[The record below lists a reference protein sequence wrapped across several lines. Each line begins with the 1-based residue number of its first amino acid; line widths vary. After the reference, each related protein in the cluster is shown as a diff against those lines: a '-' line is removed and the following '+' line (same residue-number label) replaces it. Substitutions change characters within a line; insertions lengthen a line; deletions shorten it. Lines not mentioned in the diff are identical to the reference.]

1 MLTLLIIHLGLV
13 TLLAFAGS
21 LVFRDWPPHHRL
33 NHRVG
38 RSVASGAAGL
48 LLITVPSLLSANLPL
63 DLRLVPVALMA
74 TTYGP
79 GWGAL
84 AALPGLLWLFVVQ
97 GSAIEA
103 APLLSTAGVLVTSA
117 LVGRVSRRSA
127 GHDRRLWWTV
137 PLLFSPVMLEP
148 LLPGGAAAL
157 ERSAQAASG
166 SVPGA
171 LLLLVANSL
180 GFVLALLVIQSRLR
194 LLQATHI
201 YREQAQTDALT
212 GLGNRRQF
220 DQALAELAPGDHL
233 LVMDIDHFKKVN
245 DRLGHNVGDLV
256 LQRVAGALTGAA
268 QTGDAVFRI
277 GGEEFAVLM
286 RFQSPDQA
294 QQIAAR
300 CLSAV
305 RLLDRGA
312 AGEPKVT
319 LSGGLSAHLAGE
331 SPLQTLARA
340 DAGLYAAK
348 AAGRDRLVIQSD
360 ARRALGAEADA
371 WTAVRETLELL
382 SMNHEP
388 QAEDWHTLLRAA
400 ISSVPEA
407 EAGTLYVEED
417 GDFVLRAQ
425 VGFDDLLLGR
435 RHSPAAQQAWY
446 ARSETAWISGQ
457 ARVLRGTEVVEATRA
472 SSAIDRDA
480 AGQEN
485 YERAG
490 RIAELGASLGVPVVV
505 DGHVVAFLNV
515 DRLSDAGGMGAR
527 AQATATA
534 FGAQA
539 AVLLAAHARHQREVQ
554 RRRELEALARITVA
568 LRDAPDHAAI
578 ISAITHMTRTLLD
591 AEQVVFLAH
600 DAQRG
605 ELASRDILGLPEG
618 EGQVVLSRGQGLAW
632 AAASAGDV
640 LRVADIVHDPRVYRP
655 AYLTGGS
662 MLAAPLI
669 GQRGL
674 LGVLTMIRQRP
685 FGEDDAHLARSLV
698 AHSATALERVAYIQ
712 ELERAREGTLLA
724 LGLILE
730 ARDFETSG
738 HTQRVVQLTAQLAR
752 HLNLTGPQQLALR
765 EGAYLHDLGKLHI
778 PDTVLLKPAG
788 LTAAE
793 WTLMRQ
799 HTVAGEVLARHIPGV
814 SSEALQVVRSHHERW
829 DGAGYPDALR
839 GTEIP
844 LLARVFAV
852 CDVYD
857 ALTSERPYKAAW
869 TSASAL
875 QEIEAQ
881 AGLHF
886 DPEMARTFIGMM
898 RPESGWKDVSQP
910 WPSVVP

>member
-1 MLTLLIIHLGLV
+1 M
-13 TLLAFAGS
+13 
-21 LVFRDWPPHHRL
+21 
-33 NHRVG
+33 
-38 RSVASGAAGL
+38 
-48 LLITVPSLLSANLPL
+48 LITVPSLLAADLPL
-63 DLRLVPVALMA
+63 DLRLVPVALMT

-79 GWGAL
+79 WWGAL
-84 AALPGLLWLFVVQ
+84 AALPGLLWLFMVQ
-97 GSAIEA
+97 GNGVEV

-117 LVGRVSRRSA
+117 LVGRVSRRLA

-137 PLLFSPVMLEP
+137 PLLFSPVVLEP
-148 LLPGGAAAL
+148 LLPGTAAVL
-157 ERSAQAASG
+157 ERSAG
-166 SVPGA
+166 SVRQA
-171 LLLLVANSL
+171 LLLLVANGL

-194 LLQATHI
+194 LLQATHV

-233 LVMDIDHFKKVN
+233 LVMDIDHFKTVN
-245 DRLGHNVGDLV
+245 DRQGHAVGDLV
-256 LQRVAGALTGAA
+256 LKRVAGALAGAA

-286 RFQSPDQA
+286 RFLSPDQA

-300 CLSAV
+300 CLNAV
-305 RLLDRGA
+305 RSLDRGP
-312 AGEPKVT
+312 AGEPRVT

-340 DAGLYAAK
+340 DTGLYAAK
-348 AAGRDRLVIQSD
+348 AAGRDRLVVQSE
-360 ARRALGAEADA
+360 APGAQGAQADP
-371 WTAVRETLELL
+371 WTAVRETLALL
-382 SMNHEP
+382 SVNQEP
-388 QAEDWHTLLRAA
+388 QDEDWHTLLRAA
-400 ISSVPEA
+400 IGSVPEA

-425 VGFDDLLLGR
+425 LGFDDLLLGR

-446 ARSETAWISGQ
+446 ARSEAAWTSGQ
-457 ARVLRGTEVVEATRA
+457 ARVLRGAEVVRATRA
-472 SSAIDRDA
+472 SSAIDHDS
-480 AGQEN
+480 AGQET
-485 YERAG
+485 YEQAG
-490 RIAELGASLGVPVVV
+490 RIEELGASLGVPVVV
-505 DGHVVAFLNV
+505 DGHVVAFLNL
-515 DRLSDAGGMGAR
+515 DRLTDAGGMGAR

-539 AVLLAAHARHQREVQ
+539 AALLAAHARHQRDAQ

-578 ISAITHMTRTLLD
+578 ISAITHMTRTLLH

-600 DAQRG
+600 DEQRG
-605 ELASRDILGLPEG
+605 QLASQDILGLPEG
-618 EGQVVLSRGQGLAW
+618 EGQVVLPRGQGLAW
-632 AAASAGDV
+632 AAADAGDV
-640 LRVADIVHDPRVYRP
+640 LRVADITLDPRVYRP
-655 AYLTGGS
+655 AYLQGGA

-738 HTQRVVQLTAQLAR
+738 HTQRVVQLTAQLAE

-778 PDTVLLKPAG
+778 PDTVLLKPAS
-788 LTAAE
+788 LSPAE

-799 HTVAGEVLARHIPGV
+799 HTLVGEGLARHIPGV

-829 DGAGYPDALR
+829 DGTGYPDALR
-839 GTEIP
+839 GADIP

-857 ALTSERPYKAAW
+857 ALTSERPYKPAW

-886 DPEMARTFIGMM
+886 DPEIVRTFISVM
-898 RPESGWKDVSQP
+898 RPEAGWKNIPEQWSP
-910 WPSVVP
+910 VVP

>member
-21 LVFRDWPPHHRL
+21 LLFRDWPPRHQL
-33 NHRVG
+33 VNRVG
-38 RSVASGAAGL
+38 RSVAGGVAGL
-48 LLITVPSLLSANLPL
+48 MLITVPSVPTAELPL

-79 GWGAL
+79 WWGAL
-84 AALPGLLWLFVVQ
+84 AALPVLLWLFLVQ
-97 GSAIEA
+97 GSGVEA

-148 LLPGGAAAL
+148 LLTGGAAL
-157 ERSAQAASG
+157 ERSAG
-166 SVPGA
+166 SLREA

-194 LLQATHI
+194 LLQASHI

-220 DQALAELAPGDHL
+220 DQALAGLAPGDHL

-245 DRLGHNVGDLV
+245 DRLGHAIGDLV
-256 LQRVAGALTGAA
+256 LKRVAGALGGAA
-268 QTGDAVFRI
+268 QPGDAVFRI

-286 RFQSPDQA
+286 RFLSPDQA

-300 CLSAV
+300 CLNAV
-305 RLLDRGA
+305 RILDRGP

-340 DAGLYAAK
+340 DTGLYAAK

-360 ARRALGAEADA
+360 ALRTQGAEADP

-388 QAEDWHTLLRAA
+388 QAEDWHTLLRVA

-446 ARSETAWISGQ
+446 ARSEAAWTSGQ
-457 ARVLRGTEVVEATRA
+457 ARVLRGAEVIQATRA
-472 SSAIDRDA
+472 SSAIDHNSA
-480 AGQEN
+480 EQET
-485 YERAG
+485 YEQAG
-490 RIAELGASLGVPVVV
+490 RITELGASLGVPVAV

-539 AVLLAAHARHQREVQ
+539 AVLLAAHARHQREAQ

-568 LRDAPDHAAI
+568 LRDAPDQAAI
-578 ISAITHMTRTLLD
+578 ISAITHMTCTLLD

-600 DAQRG
+600 DAQLG
-605 ELASRDILGLPEG
+605 QLASRDILGLPEG
-618 EGQVVLSRGQGLAW
+618 EGQIVLPRGQGLAW
-632 AAASAGDV
+632 AAANAGDV
-640 LRVADIVHDPRVYRP
+640 MRVSDITQDSRVYRP
-655 AYLTGGS
+655 VYLTGGS

-674 LGVLTMIRQRP
+674 LGVLTMIRPRP

-738 HTQRVVQLTAQLAR
+738 HTQRVVQLAARLAQ

-765 EGAYLHDLGKLHI
+765 EGAYLHDLGKVHI
-778 PDTVLLKPAG
+778 PDTVLLKPG
-788 LTAAE
+788 RLTDTE
-793 WTLMRQ
+793 WILMRQ
-799 HTVAGEVLARHIPGV
+799 HTVTGEVLARHIPGV
-814 SSEALQVVRSHHERW
+814 SNEALQVVRSHHERW
-829 DGAGYPDALR
+829 DGTGYPDALR
-839 GTEIP
+839 GADIP

-869 TSASAL
+869 TSTSAL

-886 DPEMARTFIGMM
+886 DPEIVTTFISVMS
-898 RPESGWKDVSQP
+898 PEPDWENIPEHWV
-910 WPSVVP
+910 SVVP